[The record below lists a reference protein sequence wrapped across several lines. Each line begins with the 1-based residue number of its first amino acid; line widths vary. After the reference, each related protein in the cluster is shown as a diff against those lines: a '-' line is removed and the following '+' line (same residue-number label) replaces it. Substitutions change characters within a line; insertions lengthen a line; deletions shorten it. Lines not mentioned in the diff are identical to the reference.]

1 MLSSSPQSYYWSQ
14 ESLLINK
21 QFHLWWISR
30 SCRIS
35 WSSFLNKNI
44 WLLHFISNICFK
56 EQAFLISDFP
66 IQPGCSRSVMSDSL
80 RPLGLQPARLLHP
93 WDSPGKNTGV
103 GCHALLQGVFPTQG
117 WKLCLV
123 HLLQWQAGSLPL
135 VPPGEQG
142 NSRLCACMLSCF
154 SHIRLF
160 ETL

>member
-1 MLSSSPQSYYWSQ
+1 MLSLSPQSYYWSQ

-103 GCHALLQGVFPTQG
+103 GCHALLQGVFLTQG
-117 WKLCLV
+117 SNQS
-123 HLLQWQAGSLPL
+123 LLT
-135 VPPGEQG
+135 PPAMSGWFFTTSATWEA
-142 NSRLCACMLSCF
+142 SPHSIYC
-154 SHIRLF
+154 
-160 ETL
+160 